1 MKRKRGRPKLDA
13 ELRERIIDLKTLKEK
28 CLTDEKIASM
38 LGVTRRT
45 VSNVWNEHNQEGN

>member
-45 VSNVWNEHNQEGN
+45 VTNVWSEHNQEGN